1 MSKLLLS
8 SSLLTV
14 LLSPLVQADT
24 STIDQSFFNVGG
36 PSKAPVAVAVATP
49 SASGVK
55 QDDPM
60 PDPTLFTQVNN
71 LSEQTSDNAVDIF
84 GLGKRAAANNA
95 STVVTAT
102 AADGTTVAANT
113 ASNQQGMPD
122 PSLFT
127 NPGTPNE
134 QTRDH
139 PFKLF

>member
-1 MSKLLLS
+1 MFKLLLS
-8 SSLLTV
+8 SSLLAV

-36 PSKAPVAVAVATP
+36 PSKAPATVAVTP
-49 SASGVK
+49 PVTVVK

-60 PDPTLFTQVNN
+60 PDPALFTQVNN

-84 GLGKRAAANNA
+84 GLGKRAAADNA
-95 STVVTAT
+95 STGATTTAP
-102 AADGTTVAANT
+102 DGTTVAAST
-113 ASNQQGMPD
+113 ATNQTGMPD